1 MEDIKAKQQKL
12 PIDRVAEKNIYE
24 ELKAQYDS
32 AKQTG
37 YGYRHESDL
46 DAIFSRQ
53 AGILAAGGLKSL
65 YDIGTR
71 PVERSSVIEVGSRR
85 PDYQYG
91 EPKETIG
98 NVFKR
103 GDNYYYQIEGQE
115 GSPDPIMIDPARI
128 LNVQED
134 VKTRRQSGEDE
145 SDYVYYSGIKV
156 QVKDDPRIE
165 VINKRTNAP
174 VNDIELHNEWREDPL
189 AYNLLNKPME
199 VETNPYRGFN
209 KINTNYGVRGAADLS
224 FQMVPDAQGNQV
236 PLILP
241 IYRSTSTDLTPLIIA
256 GTLLAGGLYFG
267 PGATAGAAGTGAA
280 TGATAGTGAA
290 TGATAGTAAGTGF
303 TAGTASTGIGA
314 GAIGTGL
321 TAPAGFT
328 LAPELGTSLA
338 AGGAGSLLAADAA
351 LASGGAPISTATAV
365 PAGQLAY
372 PAVEV
377 AAIPNASLA
386 PTSFQAALPG
396 MGIETAASA
405 APFTAAPGSF
415 QAALPSLLAP
425 AATSGIG
432 LTDALRTAVVA
443 NSLLNPPAI
452 PQQGLLGR
460 GGGQARG
467 VDFSPLYQNSMVGLL
482 PLAERYR
489 RSLI

>member
-53 AGILAAGGLKSL
+53 AGILAAGGLKSV

-134 VKTRRQSGEDE
+134 VKTRRQQGEDE

-280 TGATAGTGAA
+280 TGATAGTAAGA
-290 TGATAGTAAGTGF
+290 GAAAGTG
-303 TAGTASTGIGA
+303 AAIVGTPGVSTIYTVAAPSIGVS
-314 GAIGTGL
+314 
-321 TAPAGFT
+321 T
-328 LAPELGTSLA
+328 LAPQAIGAT
-338 AGGAGSLLAADAA
+338 GGLLAADAA

-377 AAIPNASLA
+377 AAIQNASLA

>member
-53 AGILAAGGLKSL
+53 AGILAAGGLKSV

-85 PDYQYG
+85 PDYQYE
-91 EPKETIG
+91 EPKETIN

-199 VETNPYRGFN
+199 VDANPYRGFN
-209 KINTNYGVRGAADLS
+209 KINTNYSVRGAADLS

-280 TGATAGTGAA
+280 GTGAAGTGAA
-290 TGATAGTAAGTGF
+290 TGATAGTAAGAGAA
-303 TAGTASTGIGA
+303 AGTGAAIVGTPGVSTIYTVAAPSIGVS
-314 GAIGTGL
+314 
-321 TAPAGFT
+321 T
-328 LAPELGTSLA
+328 LAPQA
-338 AGGAGSLLAADAA
+338 IGATGSLLAADAA
-351 LASGGAPISTATAV
+351 LAS
-365 PAGQLAY
+365 AY

>member
-103 GDNYYYQIEGQE
+103 GDNYYYQLESDE

-174 VNDIELHNEWREDPL
+174 VYDVELNYDKWQEDPL
-189 AYNLLNKPME
+189 AYKLLDKPME

-209 KINTNYGVRGAADLS
+209 KINTNYSVRGAADLS

-267 PGATAGAAGTGAA
+267 PGATAGT
-280 TGATAGTGAA
+280 AA
-290 TGATAGTAAGTGF
+290 TGATAGTAAGAGAATGAAIVGTPGVSTIYTVAAPSILEGAQF
-303 TAGTASTGIGA
+303 PVEGLKATASTPQLPSTSSIHLQQQRPQ
-314 GAIGTGL
+314 GL
-321 TAPAGFT
+321 
-328 LAPELGTSLA
+328 
-338 AGGAGSLLAADAA
+338 
-351 LASGGAPISTATAV
+351 
-365 PAGQLAY
+365 
-372 PAVEV
+372 
-377 AAIPNASLA
+377 
-386 PTSFQAALPG
+386 
-396 MGIETAASA
+396 ETAASA

-425 AATSGIG
+425 AATSF
-432 LTDALRTAVVA
+432 RHW
-443 NSLLNPPAI
+443 LNRCFA
-452 PQQGLLGR
+452 GLLT
-460 GGGQARG
+460 A
-467 VDFSPLYQNSMVGLL
+467 
-482 PLAERYR
+482 
-489 RSLI
+489 

>member
-1 MEDIKAKQQKL
+1 
-12 PIDRVAEKNIYE
+12 
-24 ELKAQYDS
+24 
-32 AKQTG
+32 
-37 YGYRHESDL
+37 
-46 DAIFSRQ
+46 
-53 AGILAAGGLKSL
+53 
-65 YDIGTR
+65 
-71 PVERSSVIEVGSRR
+71 
-85 PDYQYG
+85 
-91 EPKETIG
+91 
-98 NVFKR
+98 
-103 GDNYYYQIEGQE
+103 
-115 GSPDPIMIDPARI
+115 MIDPARI

-280 TGATAGTGAA
+280 TGATAGTAAGA
-290 TGATAGTAAGTGF
+290 GAAAGTG
-303 TAGTASTGIGA
+303 AAIVGTPGVSTIYTVAAPSIGVS
-314 GAIGTGL
+314 
-321 TAPAGFT
+321 T
-328 LAPELGTSLA
+328 LAPQA
-338 AGGAGSLLAADAA
+338 IGATGSLLAADAA

-432 LTDALRTAVVA
+432 LTDALRTANSV
-443 NSLLNPPAI
+443 NSLLNPKHTTAT
-452 PQQGLLGR
+452 LGCSQAV

>member
-91 EPKETIG
+91 EPKETIN

-103 GDNYYYQIEGQE
+103 GDNYYYQLESDE

-174 VNDIELHNEWREDPL
+174 VYDVELNYDKWQEDPL
-189 AYNLLNKPME
+189 AYKLLDKPME

-209 KINTNYGVRGAADLS
+209 KINTNYSVRGAADLS

-267 PGATAGAAGTGAA
+267 PGATAGAAGTGA
-280 TGATAGTGAA
+280 
-290 TGATAGTAAGTGF
+290 TAGTAAG
-303 TAGTASTGIGA
+303 A
-314 GAIGTGL
+314 GAATGAAIVGTPGVSTIYTVAAPSIGVS
-321 TAPAGFT
+321 T
-328 LAPELGTSLA
+328 LAPQA
-338 AGGAGSLLAADAA
+338 IGATGSLLAADAA

-425 AATSGIG
+425 AVTSGIG
-432 LTDALRTAVVA
+432 LTDALRAA
-443 NSLLNPPAI
+443 NSVNNLLNRPNI
-452 PQQGLLGR
+452 QQQTGLPQSGLL

>member
-103 GDNYYYQIEGQE
+103 GDNYYYQLESDE

-145 SDYVYYSGIKV
+145 SDYVYYSGIKI

-267 PGATAGAAGTGAA
+267 ARCN
-280 TGATAGTGAA
+280 
-290 TGATAGTAAGTGF
+290 
-303 TAGTASTGIGA
+303 
-314 GAIGTGL
+314 
-321 TAPAGFT
+321 
-328 LAPELGTSLA
+328 
-338 AGGAGSLLAADAA
+338 
-351 LASGGAPISTATAV
+351 SGCGR
-365 PAGQLAY
+365 
-372 PAVEV
+372 
-377 AAIPNASLA
+377 N
-386 PTSFQAALPG
+386 
-396 MGIETAASA
+396 
-405 APFTAAPGSF
+405 
-415 QAALPSLLAP
+415 
-425 AATSGIG
+425 
-432 LTDALRTAVVA
+432 
-443 NSLLNPPAI
+443 
-452 PQQGLLGR
+452 GR
-460 GGGQARG
+460 GYRCYCGNGSGYRCGCWNG
-467 VDFSPLYQNSMVGLL
+467 VYRWNSKYRNRCWCYRHRLNGSSRIYVSPRTGD
-482 PLAERYR
+482 
-489 RSLI
+489 

>member
-53 AGILAAGGLKSL
+53 AGILAAGGLKSV

-85 PDYQYG
+85 PDYQYE
-91 EPKETIG
+91 EPKETIN

-199 VETNPYRGFN
+199 VDANPYRGFN
-209 KINTNYGVRGAADLS
+209 KINTNYSVRGAADLS

-280 TGATAGTGAA
+280 GTGAAGTGAA
-290 TGATAGTAAGTGF
+290 TGATAGTAAGAGAA
-303 TAGTASTGIGA
+303 AGTGAAIVGTPGVSTIYTVAAPSIGVS
-314 GAIGTGL
+314 
-321 TAPAGFT
+321 T
-328 LAPELGTSLA
+328 LAPQA
-338 AGGAGSLLAADAA
+338 IGATGSLLAADAA
-351 LASGGAPISTATAV
+351 HQLAS
-365 PAGQLAY
+365 AY

>member
-103 GDNYYYQIEGQE
+103 GDNYYYQLESDE

-174 VNDIELHNEWREDPL
+174 VYDVELNYDKWQEDPL
-189 AYNLLNKPME
+189 AYKLLDKPME

-209 KINTNYGVRGAADLS
+209 KINTNYSVRGAADLS

-267 PGATAGAAGTGAA
+267 PGATAGT
-280 TGATAGTGAA
+280 AA
-290 TGATAGTAAGTGF
+290 TGATAGTAAGAGAATGAAIVGTPGVSTIYTVAAPSIGVSTLAPQAIGAATGF
-303 TAGTASTGIGA
+303 SLLEGAQFPVEGLKATASTVPSTAAPFATATAPGFQASAIPSAASMGGA
-314 GAIGTGL
+314 QGL
-321 TAPAGFT
+321 TVPV
-328 LAPELGTSLA
+328 
-338 AGGAGSLLAADAA
+338 AGGTITGGGLIPT
-351 LASGGAPISTATAV
+351 GAPI
-365 PAGQLAY
+365 PLGGG
-372 PAVEV
+372 PER
-377 AAIPNASLA
+377 
-386 PTSFQAALPG
+386 
-396 MGIETAASA
+396 
-405 APFTAAPGSF
+405 
-415 QAALPSLLAP
+415 SLL
-425 AATSGIG
+425 
-432 LTDALRTAVVA
+432 DNLRTANSI
-443 NSLLNPPAI
+443 NSLLNPPTIQQQAGL
-452 PQQGLLGR
+452 PQSGLL